1 MPPKRSDTIA
11 EKISLLET
19 AYKNDRQD
27 LAMSLAAS
35 IKDTL
40 SFERQSKRRSRLPVH
55 AGVDEIG
62 RVADLPPAWA
72 AWAEG
77 WSHYHSITL
86 FETVGA
92 KREREPAHLRLTIAV
107 EQMNNPRREIRV
119 ARVING
125 LEEIPSQVLEHVR
138 NETEHYVELAIL
150 ADVDMHDSSS
160 YLIFYGNANAELPNY
175 ITDLEVRGEGYGL
188 EIENQYFQAT
198 LSEQM
203 GQLVRMTY
211 KREHGLELYAG
222 GKGHGEPPT
231 IDWAHDYVDEGHFQ
245 KIRMRNWAECPNWQ
259 VQRGPVCVRVRRW
272 GFPHGPVHPLFTP
285 SRIHMDQTYTFYA
298 GLPHFFKEGEIEAIK
313 DVKISA
319 MRDDE
324 WVFSGYSFDEILWID
339 KQGKV
344 HEGKVPADQTKDLWG
359 VGFFHSKSRDLLVAL
374 RLEHEADNF
383 PGIQHGGTP
392 TLHYHG
398 HGQIWAR
405 YPANE
410 ADLKAGTVFRQ
421 NNAYLVA
428 DYPVEGGREEV
439 AQLRHQLVN
448 PLEIRSEDLPAVEK
462 VKPVG
467 RLARQGETKG
477 RSAIKRAV
485 WKALD
490 EVRDNQLYQLKSSIV
505 ELGYVYDVRVE
516 DGVAYVLVTMPHR
529 GRPVYEFLV
538 TQGGGRVDE
547 GIQENV
553 LRVKGIRKVV
563 VDFTWEPGWD
573 INRVSEKAKQE
584 MGL

>member
-1 MPPKRSDTIA
+1 MPPRRTDTIA
-11 EKISLLET
+11 EKISLLEE

-27 LAMSLAAS
+27 VAMSLAAS
-35 IKDTL
+35 LKETL
-40 SFERQSKRRSRLPVH
+40 GFELQSKRNNKGPVH
-55 AGVDEIG
+55 AGVGEILK
-62 RVADLPPAWA
+62 VKDLPSVWA
-72 AWAEG
+72 AWAKG
-77 WSHYHSITL
+77 WSCFHSITV

-92 KREREPAHLRLTIAV
+92 KREREPVHLRLTVALAD
-107 EQMNNPRREIRV
+107 MDNPWREIRV
-119 ARVING
+119 ARVKNG
-125 LEEIPSQVLEHVR
+125 LGEIPSQVLDYVR
-138 NETEHYVELAIL
+138 DEKEHYVELAFL

-160 YLIFYGNANAELPNY
+160 YLIFYGNPNAELPNY

-188 EIENQYFQAT
+188 EIENQYFQAN

-203 GQLVRMTY
+203 GQLERITY

-231 IDWAHDYVDEGHFQ
+231 IDWAHDYVDEGKFQ
-245 KIRMRNWAECPNWQ
+245 KIRMRNWAECPNWE
-259 VQRGPVCVRVRRW
+259 VKRGPVCIQVRRW
-272 GFPHGPVHPLFTP
+272 GFPHGPIHPLFTP

-298 GLPHFFKEGEIEAIK
+298 GSPHFFKEGEIEAIK

-339 KQGKV
+339 KQGMV
-344 HEGKVPADQTKDLWG
+344 HEGKVPKEQSKDLWG

-374 RLEHEADNF
+374 WLEHEADHF

-392 TLHYHG
+392 TLHYNG

-421 NNAYLVA
+421 HNAYLMK
-428 DYPVEGGREEV
+428 DYPDEGGREEV

-448 PLEIRSEDLPAVEK
+448 PLEVRSEDLPVVDKEK
-462 VKPVG
+462 PAG
-467 RLARQGETKG
+467 RLARQGETQERG
-477 RSAIKRAV
+477 VIKRAI
-485 WKALD
+485 WKALE
-490 EVRDNQLYQLKSSIV
+490 EVRDNQLYTLKSSIV

-529 GRPVYEFLV
+529 GRPVYDFLV
-538 TQGGGRVDE
+538 TKGGGRVEE
-547 GIQENV
+547 GIQEQV
-553 LRVKGIRKVV
+553 ERVKGVRKVV

-573 INRVSEKAKQE
+573 INRVSDKARKE
-584 MGL
+584 IGT